1 MFFDAIHTR
10 KTPRI
15 TCAVFYLFA
24 VLLWGGPCIL
34 LASEGD
40 VSADGVWWHQA
51 WFWGVMVGGVALVT
65 FLARRL
71 VLRDQK
77 LAEAYRELEVA
88 HWDLERRVQLRTAE
102 LAEANKLLQQ
112 EMYERKQAEKELV
125 RFERLRALSE
135 LSAGVSHNMNNLLT
149 GILGPAEL
157 LQCVDDPEKIDAYLN
172 MIVRSSQRMA
182 DVVNRLHLSV
192 AIESPGE
199 MGKTCLEEAV
209 LATIDLTRPRWKD
222 EAESKGVAIVVET
235 DLAKTPAIYAQEQE
249 LRDVLTHLIFNAIEA
264 MRDGGTITIKTV
276 GKEDQVILSV
286 MDTGV
291 GMDEAVLARIFD
303 PFFSTKMDVGSGL
316 GLSLVRGTLQ
326 RWGGTV
332 EVQSELGEGTTFTL
346 ALPIWKEEVLQ
357 REEDAVRPDVIP
369 RKRILVVDD
378 EDVVL
383 RIIESAL
390 RHHHDVDVAMGGE
403 EGMALFDAG
412 EYDLALIDLG
422 MPNMPGDQVAKF
434 IKEKKPEVMTLMVTG
449 WNLDPEDERLTWFDG
464 LMTKPFDSLN
474 ALRDVVAKMA
484 VAHEERLSEHDE
496 D

>member
-1 MFFDAIHTR
+1 MS
-10 KTPRI
+10 
-15 TCAVFYLFA
+15 YLYIWFLA
-24 VLLWGGPCIL
+24 LLLWGWPGIL
-34 LASEGD
+34 LASGGD
-40 VSADGVWWHQA
+40 VPVSVEGALWYQN
-51 WFWGVMVGGVALVT
+51 WFWGVMVGGIVLIVFLV
-65 FLARRL
+65 RRL
-71 VLRDQK
+71 VLRDRK
-77 LAEAYRELEVA
+77 LSETYRELEVA

-157 LQCVDDPEKIDAYLN
+157 IQCVDDPEKIDSYLD
-172 MIVRSSQRMA
+172 MIVRSSLRMA

-199 MGKTCLEEAV
+199 MGETSLEEAI
-209 LATIDLTRPRWKD
+209 LSTIDLTRPRWKD
-222 EAESKGVAIVVET
+222 EAESNGIAIVVET
-235 DLAKTPAIYAQEQE
+235 ALAKTPAIYAQEQE
-249 LRDVLTHLIFNAIEA
+249 LRDVLRHLIFNAIESMA
-264 MRDGGTITIKTV
+264 DGGTIAIKTV
-276 GKEDQVILSV
+276 CKDGKVILSV
-286 MDTGV
+286 SDTGV
-291 GMDEAVLARIFD
+291 GIGEDIQARIFD

-332 EVQSELGEGTTFTL
+332 AVNSEEGVGTTFTL
-346 ALPIWKEEVLQ
+346 TLPIWKEDALL
-357 REEDAVRPDVIP
+357 REEEVARPDVIP

-378 EDVVL
+378 EEVVL

-390 RHHHDVDVAMGGE
+390 QQHHDVDVAMGGKD
-403 EGMALFDAG
+403 GVALFEEK

-422 MPNMPGDQVAKF
+422 MPYMPGDQVAKF

-449 WNLDPEDERLTWFDG
+449 WNLDPKDERLTWFDG

-474 ALRDVVAKMA
+474 ALREVVGKMA
-484 VAHEERLSEHDE
+484 VAHEERLMGEEEGAE
-496 D
+496 DRG